1 MISDLIFKICQ
12 IPSHREN
19 FEHDVTF
26 PIFNFGILFSCN
38 ISRSYF
44 GSILNFSEI
53 FKNSRIQ
60 KQSVNNPKYN
70 PILTVARFAI
80 GGVSWCWDWFK
91 IFGIGIFE
99 ISWLGRTWLT
109 GMGDFAVDCC
119 EQDCWELKRL
129 CELFCW
135 ESVELS
141 WECWDCFFDCWESSR
156 IQLSMSWDN
165 NSSVS

>member
-44 GSILNFSEI
+44 GSILNFFPRVLKILEFRNKAWTTLNI
-53 FKNSRIQ
+53 TKCTWF
-60 KQSVNNPKYN
+60 N
-70 PILTVARFAI
+70 PILTVARFAM

-99 ISWLGRTWLT
+99 ISWLGKTWLT

-141 WECWDCFFDCWESSR
+141 WECWDEFYFR
-156 IQLSMSWDN
+156 
-165 NSSVS
+165 